1 MAIYWHQT
9 LSKTNM
15 VILEQKTAP
24 VAAAVMAG
32 LTRKSK
38 QLPSWLFYD
47 EQGDAIFQSIMRM
60 PEYYPTRCEYEI
72 FQRQKEAIRQQF
84 MAAGTP
90 FRLVELG
97 AGDGL
102 KTEVLLKHFLDQ
114 HTDFEYWPTDI
125 SPNVLAILQERL
137 EHSLPTLTINPIA
150 HRHEDALHT
159 VADDREHRHIFMFLG
174 ANIGNYSPLEAQAF
188 INNLAGAMHSGDL
201 LFMGFDLKK
210 DPRIIR
216 AAYDDPH
223 GITRAFNLNL
233 LTRLNRELGANFDI
247 DAFDHAPYYD
257 PETGAAKSYLV
268 SLRNQD
274 VRIEAMHRTI
284 HFDAWETI
292 HTEVSL
298 KYDLA
303 MIESLARKANLEIV
317 RHFADSRDYFRDVL
331 FRKP

>member
-1 MAIYWHQT
+1 
-9 LSKTNM
+9 M
-15 VILEQKTAP
+15 VILENKTAP

-32 LTRKSK
+32 LARKPK

-47 EQGDAIFQSIMRM
+47 EQGDAIFQSIMRL

-84 MAAGTP
+84 TAAGTP

-114 HTDFEYWPTDI
+114 QTDFEYWPTDI
-125 SPNVLAILQERL
+125 SPNVLAILQDRL
-137 EHSLPTLTINPIA
+137 EHSLPTLSVNPIA
-150 HRHEDALHT
+150 QRHEDALRT
-159 VADDREHRHIFMFLG
+159 VAEDRDHRHIFMFLG
-174 ANIGNYSPLEAQAF
+174 ANIGNYSLLEAQAF
-188 INNLAGAMHSGDL
+188 VNNLAGAMRSGDL

-210 DPRIIR
+210 DPRIIQ
-216 AAYDDPH
+216 AAYNDPR
-223 GITRAFNLNL
+223 GITRSFNLNL
-233 LTRLNRELGANFDI
+233 LTRLNRDLGADFDL
-247 DAFDHAPYYD
+247 DAFEHAPYYD

-274 VRIEAMHRTI
+274 VHFDATHQTI

-298 KYDLA
+298 KYDLTT
-303 MIESLARKANLEIV
+303 IEALARKANLEIV
-317 RHFADSRDYFRDVL
+317 RHFADTRDYFRDIL

>member
-1 MAIYWHQT
+1 
-9 LSKTNM
+9 M
-15 VILEQKTAP
+15 VILAKDTAP
-24 VAAAVMAG
+24 VAAAVLAG
-32 LTRKSK
+32 LARKPK

-47 EQGDAIFQSIMRM
+47 EQGDAIFQSIMRL

-72 FQRQKEAIRQQF
+72 FQRQKESIRQQF
-84 MAAGTP
+84 TAAGTP

-102 KTEVLLKHFLDQ
+102 KTELLLKHFLDQ
-114 HTDFEYWPTDI
+114 GTDFEYWPTDI
-125 SPNVLAILQERL
+125 SPNVLDILHDRL
-137 EHSLPTLTINPIA
+137 EQSLPALTINPIA
-150 HRHEDALHT
+150 QRHEDALRT
-159 VADDREHRHIFMFLG
+159 VAEDREHRHIFMFLG
-174 ANIGNYSPLEAQAF
+174 ANIGNYSLLEAQTF
-188 INNLAGAMHSGDL
+188 VNNLAAAMHSGDL

-210 DPRIIR
+210 DPRVIQ

-223 GITRAFNLNL
+223 GVTRSFNLNV

-257 PETGAAKSYLV
+257 PESGAAKSYLV
-268 SLRNQD
+268 SLRSQD
-274 VRIEAMHRTI
+274 VHIEATHQKI

-298 KYDLA
+298 KYDVA
-303 MIESLARKANLEIV
+303 TIETLARKANLEIV
-317 RHFADSRDYFRDVL
+317 RHFADPRDYFRDIL